1 MKGKLIKIQIAS
13 LIGMALTGWCGFF
26 MESKEMFIPTILL
39 AMVWIGAYAI
49 YEADEYND
57 SRNK

>member
-1 MKGKLIKIQIAS
+1 
-13 LIGMALTGWCGFF
+13 MALTGWCGFF